1 MIRDNELYQCDQM
14 AYGFPV
20 LCCLLIASPSRI
32 EQSALTAA
40 SSIKISAG
48 AGRVVMQSGARWYRR
63 ALGFTGSGAYGGGE
77 RVGGCNAA
85 LPD

>member
-1 MIRDNELYQCDQM
+1 
-14 AYGFPV
+14 
-20 LCCLLIASPSRI
+20 
-32 EQSALTAA
+32 
-40 SSIKISAG
+40 
-48 AGRVVMQSGARWYRR
+48 MQSGARWYRR